1 MIWLGKAKDPREIKT
16 ITGNGLLDQIQMR
29 NALYYQ
35 YGDAGTVASALAD
48 AFSQAFRYDTTQTYS
63 TAFGT
68 FTFHNDI
75 GNETA

>member
-1 MIWLGKAKDPREIKT
+1 MIWLGKAKDPREVKI
-16 ITGNGLLDQIQMR
+16 ITGNGLLDQMK
-29 NALYYQ
+29 ALYYQ
-35 YGDAGTVASALAD
+35 YGDASTVANTLAT